1 MADILIAVLN
11 IWFILVLI
19 KPSKFL
25 FFVKSE
31 AKWKRLKGFGCYILL
46 SIVIAA
52 FSGGSSKPATSTTE
66 PVKEEKPP
74 VVAEG
79 VLAKDDPLR
88 RLALLKPNK
97 KWIINKNNH
106 SYDSLPDVGID
117 DNIYSYTDD
126 YNCPRI
132 EAVLYNNT
140 DKEQEVLWQLRFYE
154 KSKDKQTDQYERIIL
169 PPKSIHRFETYCK
182 YKATMEGVV
191 VSCSARKIDDP
202 PSGKFT
208 KVLNPWLYG
217 KYTKPTF
224 NDTPA
229 FNNSGPKITVK
240 NEEEDLKIIE
250 TNYQADDFVSKVNIR
265 IKNTSDDYQYAIVRV
280 VARDKNTNDI
290 MRDEYYRYGIPTN
303 ETIIENANPLLSSD
317 DLNSSNIEIT
327 CFKEKK
333 DNFVEKG
340 LKKLD
345 RMLRF

>member
-11 IWFILVLI
+11 IWFILLLI

-25 FFVKSE
+25 FFVKPE

-52 FSGGSSKPATSTTE
+52 FSGGSSKSATSTTE
-66 PVKEEKPP
+66 PVKEEKPS

-79 VLAKDDPLR
+79 VLDKDDPIR
-88 RLALLKPNK
+88 RLALLEPNK
-97 KWIINKNNH
+97 KWIINKDNH
-106 SYDSLPDVGID
+106 RYDSLPDVGVD
-117 DNIYSYTDD
+117 DDIYSRIDS
-126 YNCPRI
+126 NHCPRI

-208 KVLNPWLYG
+208 KVLNPWLHD
-217 KYTKPTF
+217 KYTKPTYNN
-224 NDTPA
+224 NDDSR
-229 FNNSGPKITVK
+229 FVFKHNGNKVQ
-240 NEEEDLKIIE
+240 IIE
-250 TNYQADDFVSKVNIR
+250 ANYQKVNYMPRLTIR
-265 IKNTSDDYQYAIVRV
+265 IKNDSKITQNIKVKVVVR
-280 VARDKNTNDI
+280 NMNNNDI
-290 MRDEYYRYGIPTN
+290 LSDQTHRYTIPAH
-303 ETIIENANPLLSSD
+303 ETISENVTPVFNMSLDELDYSKFEFS
-317 DLNSSNIEIT
+317 LFGEE
-327 CFKEKK
+327 KE
-333 DNFVEKG
+333 DSGWSLF
-340 LKKLD
+340 
-345 RMLRF
+345 